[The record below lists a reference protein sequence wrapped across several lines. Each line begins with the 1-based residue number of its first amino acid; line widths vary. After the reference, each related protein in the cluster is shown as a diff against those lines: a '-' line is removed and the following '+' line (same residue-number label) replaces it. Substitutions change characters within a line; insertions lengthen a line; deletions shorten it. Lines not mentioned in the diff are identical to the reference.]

1 MRRAYL
7 TTYKLKT
14 LILLAILNIAAIFLM
29 FQLSMRID
37 IIVSFIGIALVNM
50 GSAIFYVKK

>member
-1 MRRAYL
+1 M